1 MSSNPDLCLRQTQVV
16 GPLGE
21 FLRPVLYWSRKGS
34 NSRMIIE
41 MSAGNLAMMV
51 RRKTH
56 LPRSHLLNQMLTA
69 NCVVTSAV
77 RGWGRNEVL
86 RVDFAAFNQQADNGD
101 VH

>member
-1 MSSNPDLCLRQTQVV
+1 MDLIIIMTPRADNKTQE
-16 GPLGE
+16 P
-21 FLRPVLYWSRKGS
+21 RANKKTQAPSRRGS

-56 LPRSHLLNQMLTA
+56 LPRSDLLNQMLTA